1 MENEINDEVK
11 SNNKNSEILDVLGE
25 ITSLINQYIADNQ
38 ENLNLVQLKLSLLLK
53 TIQEL
58 FYPKNINLTPN
69 IEIKKINL
77 LNSSDNSNVINAKT
91 IYNIQ
96 KKLNENKFFSVN
108 LNSSTVG
115 NLYEQ
120 NNSNSEYIYEIIN
133 LKRKLKE
140 EHEKYLLRELAYLD
154 RISVIQNQLKKY
166 ENEKIN
172 QKFPNISDINSNDEA
187 QAYAFWDDATGKL
200 SITSKKEGASYIN
213 IEAGTSNFTD
223 VMGLTSSE
231 WNDDGTVKSSK
242 MFTDAQ
248 ELGKNAQFTING
260 TSMTSTSNTV
270 TSDVSRI
277 NGVTL
282 TLKKASTEESGTT
295 KLSVSQDTSGLV
307 DAVKSFVSAYND
319 VISKVLRQVLLT
331 VIIYQPIQIL

>member
-11 SNNKNSEILDVLGE
+11 SNNKNNEILDVLGE

-77 LNSSDNSNVINAKT
+77 LSSSDNSNVINAKT

-172 QKFPNISDINSNDEA
+172 QKFPNISDINSNNN
-187 QAYAFWDDATGKL
+187 
-200 SITSKKEGASYIN
+200 SIISSNRTMSKNINKFLYSKRKNNSSCDNLFNYTTKRSNRNNIGFSY
-213 IEAGTSNFTD
+213 F
-223 VMGLTSSE
+223 
-231 WNDDGTVKSSK
+231 
-242 MFTDAQ
+242 
-248 ELGKNAQFTING
+248 GKNFNLNDFHEHKQHNSIKKLHYKYDVGNSYLKHDFNNIQKIIFKNNKVIR
-260 TSMTSTSNTV
+260 SLKDCYSPSFCIKESENNSKSN
-270 TSDVSRI
+270 
-277 NGVTL
+277 
-282 TLKKASTEESGTT
+282 
-295 KLSVSQDTSGLV
+295 
-307 DAVKSFVSAYND
+307 KS
-319 VISKVLRQVLLT
+319 
-331 VIIYQPIQIL
+331 

>member
-11 SNNKNSEILDVLGE
+11 SNNKNNEILDVLGE

-38 ENLNLVQLKLSLLLK
+38 ENLNLVQLKLSFLLK

-172 QKFPNISDINSNDEA
+172 QKFPNISDINSNNN
-187 QAYAFWDDATGKL
+187 
-200 SITSKKEGASYIN
+200 SIISSNRTMSKNINKFLYSKRKNNSSCDNLFNYTTKRSNRNNIGFSY
-213 IEAGTSNFTD
+213 F
-223 VMGLTSSE
+223 
-231 WNDDGTVKSSK
+231 
-242 MFTDAQ
+242 
-248 ELGKNAQFTING
+248 GKNFNLNDFHEHKQHNSIKKLHYKYDVGNSYLKHDFNNIQKIIFKNNKVIR
-260 TSMTSTSNTV
+260 SLKDSYSPSFCIKESENNSKSN
-270 TSDVSRI
+270 
-277 NGVTL
+277 
-282 TLKKASTEESGTT
+282 
-295 KLSVSQDTSGLV
+295 
-307 DAVKSFVSAYND
+307 KS
-319 VISKVLRQVLLT
+319 
-331 VIIYQPIQIL
+331 